1 MDTPKAAE
9 LAAYPEELN
18 EASLFLDQALGV
30 IDLIYT
36 LQVHG
41 KIDALCDESLG
52 SSMAGL
58 MDLVSRA
65 KEKVDSAH
73 FRCPA

>member
-1 MDTPKAAE
+1 MTPTKAADF
-9 LAAYPEELN
+9 AIYPEELN

-41 KIDALCDESLG
+41 HIDDLCGKSLG

-73 FRCPA
+73 FRRPA